1 VITLVVY
8 ADLPR
13 LTSVDDCRLSDDMPP
28 DMTRILPY
36 AMFSVRPRSAV
47 PRHPPT
53 RIRHAHNVRKLRQ
66 DLFFASLTHV
76 ERLRGSPIASL
87 CSSVTS
93 KIISKSLLD
102 RPTGRNRSIYV
113 VPGGFLHFMSPQE
126 HGALRDSEARR
137 IYLEHRHDWPRR
149 SDAAERPHTSNKIDY
164 RVARS

>member
-13 LTSVDDCRLSDDMPP
+13 LTSVDDCILSDDMPP

-36 AMFSVRPRSAV
+36 AMFSVRPETSSDQNPSCTQREEV
-47 PRHPPT
+47 ET
-53 RIRHAHNVRKLRQ
+53 

-76 ERLRGSPIASL
+76 ERPRGSPIASL

-93 KIISKSLLD
+93 RIISKSLPD

-137 IYLEHRHDWPRR
+137 IYLEDRHDWPRR
-149 SDAAERPHTSNKIDY
+149 SDAAASHLE
-164 RVARS
+164 